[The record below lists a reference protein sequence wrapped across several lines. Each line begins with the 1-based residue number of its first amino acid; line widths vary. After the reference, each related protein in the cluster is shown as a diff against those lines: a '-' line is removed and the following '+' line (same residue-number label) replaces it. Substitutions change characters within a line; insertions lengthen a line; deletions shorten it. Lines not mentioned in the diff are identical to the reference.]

1 MNRFTV
7 LKIFQISF
15 LLFAISIFSGCATA
29 PKGAEIVERAS
40 QLTPIQEV
48 YSERLRQV
56 SIGMNLQNYL
66 RVFPESYPGGQSGGT
81 TAYELSRKADYV
93 TSYDITMQNILWG
106 VGSPRAKTE
115 RQVLWF
121 YFYDGKLI
129 KWGNP
134 GDWPP
139 APDTIIEVR

>member
-1 MNRFTV
+1 MKNLTAF
-7 LKIFQISF
+7 KNFQISF
-15 LLFAISIFSGCATA
+15 LLFAISIFTGCATA
-29 PKGAEIVERAS
+29 PEGAELVERAS

-56 SIGMNLQNYL
+56 SIGMNLQNHL
-66 RVFPESYPGGQSGGT
+66 LVFPESYVGGQSGGT
-81 TAYELSRKADYV
+81 TAYELTRKAKYV
-93 TSYDITMQNILWG
+93 TTDDIDRQNYIWG
-106 VGSPRAKTE
+106 AGSPRAKTE

-139 APDTIIEVR
+139 TPDTVIEIR